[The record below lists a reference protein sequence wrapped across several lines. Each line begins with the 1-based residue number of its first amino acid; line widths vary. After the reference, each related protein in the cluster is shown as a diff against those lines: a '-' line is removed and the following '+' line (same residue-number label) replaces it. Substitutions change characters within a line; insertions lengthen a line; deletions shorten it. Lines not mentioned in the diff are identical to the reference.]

1 MPTPQKLLLSL
12 LIAFSVPAWADLSPA
27 PKVAATQAA
36 LRDLWV
42 EHVFWVRNVVVAT
55 LAGNKDQAAASEA
68 EVVANAKQLA
78 GAIEPFYGKA
88 GSDKL
93 FELLAGHWGAVKAHL
108 TATAKGDA
116 KGQEAAVKQINA
128 NLSSLADFLAS
139 ANPNLPKTAVEP
151 LLLAHG
157 AHHVAQNGQL
167 KAKKYADEAKTWG
180 AMRMH
185 MEAIAD
191 ALGDAIAKQFPE
203 KFGEKTASAGTP
215 APAPAHM
222 H

>member
-1 MPTPQKLLLSL
+1 MMTLKKLALSL
-12 LIAFSVPAWADLSPA
+12 LFAVSVPAWADLSPS
-27 PKVAATQAA
+27 PKVALTQAA

-55 LAGNKDQAAASEA
+55 LAGNKEQAGAAEA

-78 GAIEPFYGKA
+78 GAFEPFYGKA
-88 GSDKL
+88 ASDKL
-93 FELLAGHWGAVKAHL
+93 FEHLAGHWGAVKAHL
-108 TATAKGDA
+108 TATVKGDA

-128 NLSSLADFLAS
+128 NLSGLADFLAG

-157 AHHVAQNGQL
+157 AHHVAQNTQL
-167 KAKKYADEAKTWG
+167 KAKKFADEARTWG

-191 ALGDAIAKQFPE
+191 ALGDAVAKQFPD
-203 KFGEKTASAGTP
+203 KFADGK
-215 APAPAHM
+215 APAPTAAAAHL